1 MPREERPTS
10 ARRRRYPK
18 GSPFALPGVRVPR
31 FATVA
36 FRFARVRLVVR
47 LLAALASL
55 SCPACRE
62 GATTPPKGPAAEPAT
77 VARPAASP
85 PGASTAP
92 VAASTAPAG
101 QDFLSAPDR
110 LTHLFEQ
117 LASLDD
123 GHTPHDVVVLQY
135 GDSHTASDYGVS
147 VLRHTLQSRFGEG
160 GRGFVPI
167 GRPWKTYGQEGVR
180 GGMTQEFQPVTV
192 TSSSHAHGGPGDGS
206 FGLLGVGLETSQ
218 PGARAWTEVTVHTSR
233 VELAYLEQPLGGG
246 FDVLVDGS
254 SAGRVATRAAQPRS
268 AYVAFDVTDAP
279 HTIEVRT
286 LGDGVVRVYGLTLDR
301 AEAGVVVDTLGIN
314 GAQIATLLRFSP
326 DHFAEQLRHASP
338 DLVVLAYGTNEALE
352 AKLAD
357 ADYQDRLAELLG
369 RVEHAAPGASC
380 LLLGPPDLA
389 RRTGAQG
396 DWKTWPRLVEIV
408 AMQRRAAHAAG
419 CAFYD
424 QLAAMGGPG
433 SMAAWASQPEPRAQS
448 DRVHLT
454 RSGYAQLATS
464 LATSILHAYDE
475 WRVERGLPVVV
486 PKSSGVATR

>member
-1 MPREERPTS
+1 V
-10 ARRRRYPK
+10 
-18 GSPFALPGVRVPR
+18 G
-31 FATVA
+31 
-36 FRFARVRLVVR
+36 LVVR
-47 LLAALASL
+47 LLAALAAL
-55 SCPACRE
+55 TCPACRE
-62 GATTPPKGPAAEPAT
+62 AATAPPKGPAAEPAS
-77 VARPAASP
+77 VARQS
-85 PGASTAP
+85 AP
-92 VAASTAPAG
+92 QPAG
-101 QDFLSAPDR
+101 SVAPPSTSAAAGGPEFLSAPDR

-123 GHTPHDVVVLQY
+123 GHALHDVVVLQY

-147 VLRHTLQSRFGEG
+147 VLRHALQTRFGEG

-180 GGMTQEFQPVTV
+180 GGMTQEFQPVMV
-192 TSSSHAHGGPGDGS
+192 TSPSHGHGGSGDGS
-206 FGLLGVGLETSQ
+206 FGLLGIGLETSQ
-218 PGARAWTEVTVHTSR
+218 PGARAWTEVTAHTSR

-254 SAGRVATRAAQPRS
+254 PAGRVATRAAQPRS

-286 LGDGVVRVYGLTLDR
+286 LGDGVVRVYGLNLDR

-314 GAQIATLLRFSP
+314 GAQISTLLRFSP

-352 AKLAD
+352 ASLVD

-369 RVEHAAPGASC
+369 RVSRAAPGASC

-389 RRTGAQG
+389 RRPGRQG
-396 DWKTWPRLVEIV
+396 DWKTWPRIVEIV
-408 AMQRRAAHAAG
+408 ALQRRAAQAAG

-433 SMAAWASQPEPRAQS
+433 SMATWASLPEPRAQS

-454 RSGYAQLATS
+454 RSGYAQLATL
-464 LATSILHAYDE
+464 LATSLLHAYDE
-475 WRVERGLPVVV
+475 WRAERGLPAVV
-486 PKSSGVATR
+486 PKSSGVASR

>member
-1 MPREERPTS
+1 
-10 ARRRRYPK
+10 
-18 GSPFALPGVRVPR
+18 
-31 FATVA
+31 
-36 FRFARVRLVVR
+36 VVR
-47 LLAALASL
+47 LLAALAGL

-62 GATTPPKGPAAEPAT
+62 AATPGAEPASA
-77 VARPAASP
+77 ARSESP
-85 PGASTAP
+85 QPGASGAPTATP
-92 VAASTAPAG
+92 TTAAAG
-101 QDFLSAPDR
+101 PEYLSAPDR

-117 LASLDD
+117 LASLDE
-123 GHTPHDVVVLQY
+123 GHASRDVLVLQY
-135 GDSHTASDYGVS
+135 GDSHTASDFGVS
-147 VLRHTLQSRFGEG
+147 VLRHALQARFGEG

-180 GGMTQEFQPVTV
+180 GGMTQEFQPVMV
-192 TSSSHAHGGPGDGS
+192 TSAHGRGGSADGS

-218 PGARAWTEVTVHTSR
+218 PGARAWTEVTAHTSR

-254 SAGRVATRAAQPRS
+254 PAGRVATRGVQTRS

-301 AEAGVVVDTLGIN
+301 PEAGVVVDTLGIN
-314 GAQIATLLRFSP
+314 GAQISTPLHWSP

-352 AKLAD
+352 TSLLD
-357 ADYQDRLAELLG
+357 IDYQERLAELLG
-369 RVEHAAPGASC
+369 RVARAAPGASC

-389 RRTGAQG
+389 RRAGAQG
-396 DWKTWPRLVEIV
+396 DWKTWPRILEIV
-408 AMQRRAAHAAG
+408 AMQRRVAQAAG

-433 SMAAWASQPEPRAQS
+433 SMATWASQPEPRAQG

-464 LATSILHAYDE
+464 LATSLLHAYDE
-475 WRVERGLPVVV
+475 WRVERGLPPVV
-486 PKSSGVATR
+486 PKNVGVASR

>member
-1 MPREERPTS
+1 VPAAAS
-10 ARRRRYPK
+10 A
-18 GSPFALPGVRVPR
+18 
-31 FATVA
+31 
-36 FRFARVRLVVR
+36 
-47 LLAALASL
+47 
-55 SCPACRE
+55 
-62 GATTPPKGPAAEPAT
+62 GATAVPEYLT
-77 VARPAASP
+77 
-85 PGASTAP
+85 
-92 VAASTAPAG
+92 
-101 QDFLSAPDR
+101 APDR

-117 LASLDD
+117 LASLDA
-123 GHTPHDVVVLQY
+123 GHALHDVVVLQY

-147 VLRHTLQSRFGEG
+147 VLRHTLQARFGEG

-180 GGMTQEFQPVTV
+180 GGMTQEFQPVMV
-192 TSSSHAHGGPGDGS
+192 TSAHAHGGPGDGS

-218 PGARAWTEVTVHTSR
+218 PGARAWTEVTAHTSH

-254 SAGRVATRAAQPRS
+254 PAGRVATRGAQPRS

-301 AEAGVVVDTLGIN
+301 PEAGVVVDTLGIN
-314 GAQIATLLRFSP
+314 GAQISTPLRWSP
-326 DHFAEQLRHASP
+326 DHFAEQLRHAAP

-352 AKLAD
+352 ANLLD
-357 ADYQDRLAELLG
+357 ADYQERLAELLG
-369 RVEHAAPGASC
+369 RVARAAPGASC

-389 RRTGAQG
+389 RRPAGQG
-396 DWKTWPRLVEIV
+396 DWKTWPRILEIV
-408 AMQRRAAHAAG
+408 AMQQRAAQAAG

-433 SMAAWASQPEPRAQS
+433 SMAVWASQPEPRAQG

-454 RSGYAQLATS
+454 RSGYAQLATL
-464 LATSILHAYDE
+464 LATSLLHAYDE
-475 WRVERGLPVVV
+475 WRAEQGLPPVA
-486 PKSSGVATR
+486 PKSPGVASR